1 MWIKANDTV
10 AVITG
15 EDRGTQGEV
24 LRVEPKAG
32 KLVVEGV
39 NRVYKHVRRSQRNP
53 QGGRLSMEM
62 PIPLSQRGAGL
73 PVVQAGH
80 PRGARFLPDGSKERF
95 CKKCGAGN
103 GAIAPPKAQQ
113 EARNK
118 RRQVPI
124 AGRCQRRRTPRRG
137 TS

>member
-10 AVITG
+10 MVMTG
-15 EDRGTQGEV
+15 DDRGTQGRV
-24 LRVEPKAG
+24 LRIAPKTG

-62 PIPLSQRGAGL
+62 AIPLSNVALVCQSCKAPAR
-73 PVVQAGH
+73 Q
-80 PRGARFLPDGSKERF
+80 GARRLADGSKERY

-103 GAIAPPKAQQ
+103 GVITPSKTKQ
-113 EARNK
+113 EK
-118 RRQVPI
+118 K
-124 AGRCQRRRTPRRG
+124 T
-137 TS
+137 T